1 MVHAGLSG
9 RRQSVL
15 KGGKGVEGMEHINSG
30 RQQMEQEIDRA
41 EQAYCANKP
50 KVLTIIWLSIQVLVI
65 CLIASS
71 LAAKADAT
79 YHFLAI
85 LSSLFALMLSC
96 MGTIV
101 LRRYRTPY
109 HHGLLVGFTFMTGIL
124 MLSTGI
130 SASTYQPYDAAEGAV
145 ATFSLFLFV
154 FYIIFAVLLIKW
166 RDDIIGKLD
175 DDEMVEEVE
184 ANGVSESGQANG
196 EGKEPESDLK
206 MV

>member
-1 MVHAGLSG
+1 
-9 RRQSVL
+9 
-15 KGGKGVEGMEHINSG
+15 ME
-30 RQQMEQEIDRA
+30 RA

-50 KVLTIIWLSIQVLVI
+50 KVLTIVWLIIQALVL

-79 YHFLAI
+79 YRFLAI
-85 LSSLFALMLSC
+85 LSSIFAILLSC
-96 MGTIV
+96 MGTII

-109 HHGLLVGFTFMTGIL
+109 HHGLLIGFTFMSGIL

-130 SASTYQPYDAAEGAV
+130 SASTFQPYNAAEGAV
-145 ATFSLFLFV
+145 AAFSIFLFV
-154 FYIIFAVLLIKW
+154 FYIVFAVLLIKW

-175 DDEMVEEVE
+175 DEETIEEMET
-184 ANGVSESGQANG
+184 NGTSENANG
-196 EGKEPESDLK
+196 ETKEPESDLK